1 MPSSHA
7 ILLLSLITLPF
18 TSTRIFTST
27 TAAPAAGKPKRLV
40 TKLLHRDSLLYNPND
55 TVDAQA
61 QRTVNMSMAR
71 FIYLSQKSSQKAHD
85 TRAHLHPGISTV
97 PVFYV
102 NFSIGQPPVPQLAVL
117 DTGSSLIWVK
127 CQPCEKCR
135 ATTFDPSKSLTYA
148 TLPCDS
154 SYCTNDCSGYP
165 DECWYNIRYTN
176 GPDSQGTIGS
186 EQFNFETSDEGK
198 TFLDDVGFG
207 CSHNNAHFS
216 DEQFT
221 GVFGLGPAT
230 SSTHSLVE
238 KVGSKFSYCI
248 GNLNYFEYAYN
259 MLILGEGA
267 ILEGDSTPMT
277 VIDGSYYVTLE
288 GISLGEKMLD
298 IDPNLFKKNDTWSD
312 AGVFIDS
319 GTTLT
324 WLVPSAYQT
333 LRKEVEDLFQ
343 GLLPSYPMDPAWH
356 LCYSGNI
363 NRDLQGFPA
372 MAFHFAGGADLVLD
386 AESVFYQESS
396 SVFCLAVGPS
406 DINGERFKDLSII
419 GMIAQQNYN
428 VAYDLVSKQLYFQ
441 RIDCELLADD

>member
-61 QRTVNMSMAR
+61 QRTLNMSMAR

-127 CQPCEKCR
+127 CQPCEQCG

-267 ILEGDSTPMT
+267 ILEGDSTPMS

-406 DINGERFKDLSII
+406 DINGDRFKDLSII